1 MKKLICTLL
10 LFLLV
15 FSCAC
20 NNAVSSKTSTTP
32 TMQAERTLIPRQTF
46 PPITPTPMPAYTTF
60 CEDKNKVDTFLQ
72 FIEDHLAEK
81 NSASSYTVSLNDTFS
96 SNKYFYAFATLSEK
110 DTQKVIEDKI
120 YQFSFDGNG
129 LRLLTSKTVNA
140 VGKEYTYEFI
150 YADLNGETV
159 FYSHCGAIYAYK
171 NNGKEIYEC
180 ELSEDIDK
188 PDYEKIRTRPTRF
201 IFEFSNG
208 KIITQNINNSK
219 IILAVEGSVTIK
231 NLTVF
236 SGTRQLIHANIIN
249 YQVPEFYRVYKADN
263 QQIY

>member
-1 MKKLICTLL
+1 MKKITSI
-10 LFLLV
+10 FLLILII
-15 FSCAC
+15 FCCAC
-20 NNAVSSKTSTTP
+20 SRDTSHETNTTP
-32 TMQAERTLIPRQTF
+32 TLQAERTLIPRQTF

-81 NSASSYTVSLNDTFS
+81 NSALSYTVSLNDTFS

-129 LRLLTSKTVNA
+129 VRLLTSKTVNT
-140 VGKEYTYEFI
+140 VGNEYTYEFI
-150 YADLNGETV
+150 CADLNGETV

-188 PDYEKIRTRPTRF
+188 SDYEKIRTRPTRF

-208 KIITQNINNSK
+208 KTITKNINNSK

-236 SGTRQLIHANIIN
+236 SGTRQLVNANIVN
-249 YQVPEFYRVYKADN
+249 YQIPELYHAFKADN